1 MGGKTFLGAQGPR
14 GVGAERMARNLPSR
28 EKARHLTSVPG
39 LWFDEALNAQDAL
52 ATVERRRPRLIYAD
66 EFPRE

>member
-1 MGGKTFLGAQGPR
+1 MGAQGPR

-39 LWFDEALNAQDAL
+39 LWFDEAAEMAGSGTFL
-52 ATVERRRPRLIYAD
+52 
-66 EFPRE
+66 